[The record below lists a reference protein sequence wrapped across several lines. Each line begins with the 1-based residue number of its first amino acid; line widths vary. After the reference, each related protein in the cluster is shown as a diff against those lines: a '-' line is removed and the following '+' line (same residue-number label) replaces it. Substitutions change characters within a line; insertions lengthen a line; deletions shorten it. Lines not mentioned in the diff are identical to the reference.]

1 MAHASIFGNVR
12 LNSNLPVIFFA
23 CTYAYTTIEHVHILA
38 YLVTSSISQLEKLV
52 SSLAA
57 SLARAPK

>member
-1 MAHASIFGNVR
+1 MY
-12 LNSNLPVIFFA
+12 
-23 CTYAYTTIEHVHILA
+23 TYATMEHMHILD

-57 SLARAPK
+57 SLARAPERIRLE